1 MALDLNSVDLSA
13 VEALAAIKSEQDQL
27 GERLKTMESK
37 RSQVSAEVYQRV
49 HSDYRKR
56 QAELMSQAAPL
67 IQKAGESYRALRMEL
82 IELESAFKTAQLDRE
97 EVDFRHAL
105 GEFDEKELANR
116 VKAVDAR
123 IAEHGKARTR
133 ALALKERFLAVVTQ
147 ESDLDTSDEDT
158 ARMEAIPASVA
169 QGDSAATVIA
179 APIKDAAPKGD
190 PDATL
195 VAPLPPLK
203 PVPPPAA
210 VVSAA
215 TPPPAPA
222 VKRPRN
228 PDATV
233 VFRQGRLE
241 PRNAEAGSVVQTLG
255 LKPISIG
262 SDSACDLQLTAP
274 GIAKRQLEIT
284 MTRAGFCVRD
294 VAANGAVKIN
304 GEMVQERVLAE
315 SDTLSVGPAQFN
327 FRLL

>member
-123 IAEHGKARTR
+123 IATIGDAPTR
-133 ALALKERFLAVVTQ
+133 CLHPGDSGLAGIFHVDRNLGLAVARRHEAAFDGEGT
-147 ESDLDTSDEDT
+147 DTGE
-158 ARMEAIPASVA
+158 
-169 QGDSAATVIA
+169 
-179 APIKDAAPKGD
+179 
-190 PDATL
+190 
-195 VAPLPPLK
+195 
-203 PVPPPAA
+203 
-210 VVSAA
+210 
-215 TPPPAPA
+215 
-222 VKRPRN
+222 
-228 PDATV
+228 
-233 VFRQGRLE
+233 
-241 PRNAEAGSVVQTLG
+241 
-255 LKPISIG
+255 
-262 SDSACDLQLTAP
+262 
-274 GIAKRQLEIT
+274 
-284 MTRAGFCVRD
+284 D
-294 VAANGAVKIN
+294 VAAVLRVGDDRLVD
-304 GEMVQERVLAE
+304 EDLQEQIVDIDSLALGLLHHR
-315 SDTLSVGPAQFN
+315 DLGGQRIGPSHAIDLARIGRRDGN
-327 FRLL
+327 